1 MQVCVPST
9 PAQMFHMLRRQMVR
23 ALRKP
28 LIVMTP
34 KSLLRHPLSVSPLQD
49 LAAGGFRNV
58 IDEIDPIKPAAVTRV
73 VLCSGKVYFDLLKA
87 RRDTK
92 ADSVAV
98 VRIEQL
104 YPFPTDEYEA
114 IMRRYANA
122 REIVWCQEEPQN
134 QGSWYQ
140 IRHRLQVR
148 QGARRELLYAGRAG
162 AAAPATGISSLH
174 EQQQKNLVNAA
185 LHGVPPEEASR
196 STKRVPAQTRT
207 GS

>member
-9 PAQMFHMLRRQMVR
+9 PAQMFHMLRRQMLR

-34 KSLLRHPLSVSPLQD
+34 KSLLRHPLSVSPLQE
-49 LAAGGFRNV
+49 LSVGGFRNV
-58 IDEIDPIKPAAVTRV
+58 IDEIDPIKPAAVTRL
-73 VLCSGKVYFDLLKA
+73 VLCSGKVYFDLLQA
-87 RRDTK
+87 RRDRK
-92 ADSVAV
+92 SEHVAI
-98 VRIEQL
+98 VRLEQL

-114 IMRRYANA
+114 IMHRYPNA

-140 IRHRLQVR
+140 IRHRLQA
-148 QGARRELLYAGRAG
+148 QLGPNDELLYAGRPG
-162 AAAPATGISSLH
+162 AAAPATGIAALH
-174 EQQQKNLVNAA
+174 DQQQKNLVNAA
-185 LHGVPPEEASR
+185 LFGAPPEEATR
-196 STKRVPAQTRT
+196 TMRIPIQTRT